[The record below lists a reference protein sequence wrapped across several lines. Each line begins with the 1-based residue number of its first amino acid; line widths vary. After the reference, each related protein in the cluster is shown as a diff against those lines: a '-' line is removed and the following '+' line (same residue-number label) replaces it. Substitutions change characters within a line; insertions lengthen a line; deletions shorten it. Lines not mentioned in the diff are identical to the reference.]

1 MIDETNGYIIKSK
14 LTMTVKTLSKYND
27 QSRLARKKTK
37 KTYSETQKLTNIQVE
52 IILKE
57 EKYTLTNRRT
67 SRLNV
72 DTRKQ
77 RVKPKMKNESPYVL
91 LLLK

>member
-77 RVKPKMKNESPYVL
+77 RVKPKMKNEAPYVL

>member
-1 MIDETNGYIIKSK
+1 MIGETNGYIIKSK

-27 QSRLARKKTK
+27 HSRLARKKTK

-57 EKYTLTNRRT
+57 EKYTLTNRPT

-72 DTRKQ
+72 DTRTQ
-77 RVKPKMKNESPYVL
+77 RVKPK
-91 LLLK
+91 